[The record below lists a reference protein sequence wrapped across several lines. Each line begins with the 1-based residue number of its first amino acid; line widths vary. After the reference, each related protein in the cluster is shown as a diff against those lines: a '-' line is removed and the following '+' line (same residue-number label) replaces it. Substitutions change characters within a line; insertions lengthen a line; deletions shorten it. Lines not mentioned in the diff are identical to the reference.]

1 MKKQSDR
8 ERRGLRATLC
18 GQCDHGIGAGE
29 VKTFDPKCAGCH
41 EKVAKG
47 WRTGNEPA
55 PSRRVNE
62 KWVDYSKIRKQLAAK
77 AKAMAEMAG
86 YR

>member
-1 MKKQSDR
+1 MRQQSER
-8 ERRGLRATLC
+8 EKRGFRSNLC

-29 VKTFDPKCAGCH
+29 VKTFDLKCAGCH
-41 EKVAKG
+41 EKKAKG

-55 PSRRVNE
+55 QSRRVNE

-77 AKAMAEMAG
+77 AKAQAEMPAH
-86 YR
+86 R